1 MQLSTLQEAISRKTQ
16 RFLAPYFLVVSR
28 RGKDNFRVGDPQKPL
43 KVNQGL
49 KKCCHSRCPRL
60 ICGSTFF
67 VKGILVLGQ
76 KLTSPLHRN
85 ILPENIQ
92 DGGKDSSE
100 KYSKW
105 LMRLQWSEQWAAV
118 ASGGC
123 GRRVASICHSTETDT
138 FHPIVQN
145 PPKLCT
151 SELTREMQFFCNS
164 HSILLLQVV
173 SF

>member
-1 MQLSTLQEAISRKTQ
+1 MPSSNLWIHFFREGDSCPWTEI
-16 RFLAPYFLVVSR
+16 
-28 RGKDNFRVGDPQKPL
+28 NFTTPQKYSSRTLPL
-43 KVNQGL
+43 K
-49 KKCCHSRCPRL
+49 K
-60 ICGSTFF
+60 
-67 VKGILVLGQ
+67 
-76 KLTSPLHRN
+76 N
-85 ILPENIQ
+85 IKN
-92 DGGKDSSE
+92 GGKDSSE

-145 PPKLCT
+145 PPKLYT